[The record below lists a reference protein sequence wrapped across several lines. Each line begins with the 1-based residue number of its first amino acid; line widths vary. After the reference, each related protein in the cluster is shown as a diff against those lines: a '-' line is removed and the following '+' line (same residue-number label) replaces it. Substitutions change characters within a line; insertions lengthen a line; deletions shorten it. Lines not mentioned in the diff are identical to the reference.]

1 MIELSEEQR
10 KIVESPEKK
19 IVVVSSAGSGKSRII
34 LERTR
39 WILRQGGDPEKMVVI
54 TFTVN
59 AADELKM
66 RLGADYKNGLFI
78 GTIHGYANMLLNRWG
93 VSTADAIDSEDF
105 DHFFT
110 LIKQNPDAIKEIGFL
125 ALDEAQDSNFKQFDF
140 IFKMLNPKNFI
151 AVGDFRQSI
160 YGFAGCDPN
169 LLINLGKKSDVVTY
183 DLRYNYRS
191 KNEIVK
197 YSNWIVSLM
206 EEVPNI
212 PTLSFQSGYGLVE
225 TIYGDQYIDLI
236 LEDGYYKDWA
246 ILCRTNNRVY
256 NIIRNLKD
264 YNIPAITFRQAQN
277 SLVDLEEKMNSN
289 SVKVLTIHSAKGLQ
303 FPKVVVADQMWKT
316 EEDKRLMYTAAT
328 RAENE
333 LYWLKRDRRYY

>member
-1 MIELSEEQR
+1 MIKLSDEQR

-39 WILRQGGDPEKMVVI
+39 WLLRQGSDPEKMVVI

-66 RLGADYKNGLFI
+66 RLGADYKDGLFI
-78 GTIHGYANMLLNRWG
+78 GTVHGYANMLLNRWG
-93 VSTADAIDSEDF
+93 ISTADAINSEDF

-110 LIKQNPDAIKEIGFL
+110 LIKRNSDAIKEIDFL

-140 IFKMLNPKNFI
+140 IFKMLKPKNFI

-169 LLINLGKKSDVVTY
+169 LLIDLGRRSDVTTY
-183 DLRYNYRS
+183 DLQYNYRS
-191 KNEIVK
+191 RNEIVK

-212 PTLSFQSGYGLVE
+212 QTLSIRSECGLVG
-225 TIYGDQYIDLI
+225 TIYGDQYLDLI
-236 LEDGYYKDWA
+236 LSEKESYKNWA

-256 NIIRNLKD
+256 NIINNLRKFGT
-264 YNIPAITFRQAQN
+264 PAITFKQGQN
-277 SLVDLEEKMNSN
+277 SLIDLDKKMTSN
-289 SVKVLTIHSAKGLQ
+289 SVKVLTIHSAKGLEW
-303 FPKVVVADQMWKT
+303 PKVIIADQMWKT

-328 RAENE
+328 RAEDE
-333 LYWLKRDRRYY
+333 LYWLKKERRY